1 MPQPSFLK
9 RALCDEQGNP
19 SAPRTLAFYLVLA
32 VFTLLLTGAIAGF
45 AEKKTAA
52 DFCKSCVGYLTSAS
66 TLSLLFSQIKSG
78 YALGEEAKATTPP
91 TPVLTAA
98 DAVAEDDGH

>member
-32 VFTLLLTGAIAGF
+32 VFILLLTGALAGF
-45 AEKKTAA
+45 LEKKTAA

-78 YALGEEAKATTPP
+78 YALGKEAEAG
-91 TPVLTAA
+91 AA
-98 DAVAEDDGH
+98 GEPSEDEVTGP

>member
-1 MPQPSFLK
+1 MRQPSFLK
-9 RALCDEQGNP
+9 LALCDEQGNP
-19 SAPRTLAFYLVLA
+19 SAPRALAFYLVLA

-78 YALGEEAKATTPP
+78 YALGKEAEAG
-91 TPVLTAA
+91 TAGEA
-98 DAVAEDDGH
+98 SEDEGTGP

>member
-1 MPQPSFLK
+1 MRQPSFLK
-9 RALCDEQGNP
+9 LALCDEQGNP
-19 SAPRTLAFYLVLA
+19 SAPRALAFYLVLA

-78 YALGEEAKATTPP
+78 YALGKQAEPG
-91 TPVLTAA
+91 TAGEPS
-98 DAVAEDDGH
+98 EDEGTGP